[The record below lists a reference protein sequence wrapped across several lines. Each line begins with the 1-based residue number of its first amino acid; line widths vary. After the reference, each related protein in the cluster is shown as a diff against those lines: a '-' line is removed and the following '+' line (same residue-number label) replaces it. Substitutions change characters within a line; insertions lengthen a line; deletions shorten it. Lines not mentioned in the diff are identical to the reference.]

1 MQVRSLDWEDVWGM
15 SIPGREKGKCEGSQ
29 MDVILECS
37 RNREKESVTGG
48 WWVSW
53 QGKTNHTFGLRHRTL
68 SFDFS
73 LIVI

>member
-1 MQVRSLDWEDVWGM
+1 M

-48 WWVSW
+48 WKVSRR
-53 QGKTNHTFGLRHRTL
+53 GKTNHILGFRHKTL

-73 LIVI
+73 LIVIQSH